1 MKSLNEGKPTLIT
14 GDFNACFIENFNNR
28 LIQGLITLGFKQLV
42 HEGTHTQG
50 RHIDHA
56 YLLDPTGKVNSSVDR
71 YSPYYSDH
79 DGICIT
85 LTNLS

>member
-1 MKSLNEGKPTLIT
+1 MKEGRPTLIT

-28 LIQGLITLGFKQLV
+28 LIQGLLTLGFKQLV
-42 HEGTHTQG
+42 HEGTHIQG
-50 RHIDHA
+50 RQIDHA
-56 YLLDPTGKVNSSVDR
+56 YLLDPTRKLNSVVVR

-79 DGICIT
+79 DGICIV